1 MSWLAEDEDGIQAW
15 IDDGVPAD
23 SPIVLQKLATAKIA
37 HDQGVRDSI
46 AAANQS
52 APPAEPEGP
61 GFLDRMVASAKDMA
75 PGIVRGAA
83 PIVAGAAGGA
93 ALGAPFAGVG
103 ALPGAAIGAG
113 GAAGLTLIGD
123 PAAALINSIAGEQVV
138 TGPTE
143 FVGDLL
149 DRMGLARPETAAGRM
164 AQATA
169 QGVAGAGGMVG
180 AGKVLSQ
187 ATSPVVRAVG
197 ENLAMN
203 IPGQLVGGATGAA
216 ASQGVAELGGGTVA
230 QLGAGLVGGLGGG
243 FVGNRFGRTPVPLDV
258 ETNLP
263 LRPNTANRV
272 ASMYEAE
279 ARGIPVHTT
288 DVFTPGPYFG
298 KWAKTIIDKM
308 PFGTGSMNATQAR
321 ARQAAVDD
329 FIQSVSANGEIDES
343 LGKATQ
349 NLLKNRSA
357 EVARNTANKADV
369 LDRADGFGKVNVA
382 SATAEIDN
390 QIAQL
395 RSLNNAEIAPVI
407 QKLENV
413 RTSIQDQSILNVE
426 KNRKILGGMLRN
438 PFAETQ
444 VKDEL
449 EAATRSIYK
458 ALNGDMRSH
467 ITQNLGE
474 PAANKWA
481 IANKRLADMMDE
493 INKAR
498 SRDILT
504 IVRKGEADPAALK
517 KVLFSG
523 TPADLRTAYKYL
535 DKDGREAARR
545 TYVDQAVNVAT
556 GGKGLKGAD
565 PVSVDKF
572 KNALQVAIKS
582 GNPFFDGLEGQ
593 KIQGM
598 IRALDLTVGGQRAN
612 QLVQNGAITA
622 PLAIGSWL
630 TGNYAEGMKAAAAIA
645 GASMAGRAYESPAMR
660 SALIRLAKTEGGSF
674 NESQAINAVMIQAG
688 IAAATE
694 EKRKK
699 GVKK

>member
-1 MSWLAEDEDGIQAW
+1 MPWTYQSSKDGFTVADIP
-15 IDDGVPAD
+15 DDVEIG
-23 SPIVLQKLATAKIA
+23 SPEFVQLVTTMRGKS
-37 HDQGVRDSI
+37 DSI
-46 AAANQS
+46 GS
-52 APPAEPEGP
+52 APATPPQETPQPEGP
-61 GFLDRMVASAKDMA
+61 GFLDRMVATAKDIA

-103 ALPGAAIGAG
+103 AIPGAAVGAG

-203 IPGQLVGGATGAA
+203 VPGQLVGGATGAA
-216 ASQGVAELGGGTVA
+216 ASQGAAELGGGTVA

-308 PFGTGSMNATQAR
+308 PFGTGSMNATQAN
-321 ARQAAVDD
+321 ARQRVVDD
-329 FIQSVSANGEIDES
+329 FIKSVGANGELDDS
-343 LGKATQ
+343 LGETTK

-369 LDRADGFGKVNVA
+369 LARANEAGPVNVTA
-382 SATAEIDN
+382 STAEFDR
-390 QIAQL
+390 QIAHL
-395 RSLNNAEIAPVI
+395 KSLNSKAI
-407 QKLENV
+407 QPAIDQLEDARN
-413 RTSIQDQSILNVE
+413 SMQNQGILNIE
-426 KNRKILGGMLRN
+426 ENRATLGGMLKD
-438 PFAETQ
+438 PFVGDAVKTKLNKATQ
-444 VKDEL
+444 
-449 EAATRSIYK
+449 AIYR
-458 ALNGDMRSH
+458 ALNDDMRAH
-467 ITQNLGE
+467 ITQKLGA
-474 PAANKWA
+474 PDANKWA
-481 IANKRLADMMDE
+481 IANKRLSDMMNE
-493 INKAR
+493 INQGR
-498 SRDILT
+498 SRDILR
-504 IVRKGEADPAALK
+504 IVRKGADDPEAVK
-517 KVLFSG
+517 KVLLSG
-523 TPADLRTAYKYL
+523 KKSDVEIAYKYL
-535 DKDGREAARR
+535 DKDGRDAARR
-545 TYVDQAVNVAT
+545 VYVDKAIEVAT
-556 GGKGLKGAD
+556 GKRGINGTD

-572 KNALQVAIKS
+572 KTALQLAVKN
-582 GNPFFDGLEGQ
+582 GGPFFDGLEGQ

-598 IRALDLTVGGQRAN
+598 IRALDLTVGGARAN
-612 QLVQNGAITA
+612 SLAQTGAITA
-622 PLAIGSWL
+622 PFMMGSLYLGDTMGGLKGLATIGS
-630 TGNYAEGMKAAAAIA
+630 
-645 GASMAGRAYESPAMR
+645 ASMLGRAYESPAMR
-660 SALIRLAKTEGGSF
+660 NALIRLAKTEGGSF

-699 GVKK
+699 GAKK